1 MKWKEYSLDEL
12 IHIKHGYAFKGEFF
26 SEEPTDDILLTPGN
40 FAIGGGFKAQKLK
53 YYNGDFPVDYIL
65 DENDVIVTMTDLSKE
80 ADTLGFSAKVPAWYG
95 KRFLHN
101 QRIGLVKPKTD
112 DFDQDYLYW
121 LMRTFSYQ
129 RFVANGATGATVKH
143 TSPTKICQ
151 YKFTAPVDKNTQRKI
166 ASILSAYDDL
176 IENNLKRIKLLEDK
190 AFLMYKGIVR
200 EEKLEKHILS
210 EFGDIITGKT
220 PSTVIADNFG
230 DDVPFIKTPD
240 MHNQIFVEH
249 TDQMLSEL
257 GAKSQE
263 KKFLPPL
270 SLCVSCIGTAGVVGI
285 TSKPSQTNQQINS
298 IVFYEP
304 KNVYFFYAL
313 MSQMKE
319 QLDALGSNGS
329 TFTNVNKTK
338 FENMEVFVPKQKVL
352 LEFAQEFE
360 APFNLILTL
369 QKQNTKLREA
379 RDILLPKLMNGQ
391 IEV

>member
-40 FAIGGGFKAQKLK
+40 FTIGGGFKAQKLK

-80 ADTLGFSAKVPAWYG
+80 ADTLGFSAKVPAWNG

-101 QRIGLVKPKTD
+101 QRIGLVKLKTD
-112 DFDQDYLYW
+112 DFDQNYLYW

-151 YKFTAPVDKNTQRKI
+151 YKFTAPEDKTTQRKI

-176 IENNLKRIKLLEDK
+176 IENNLKRIKLLEEK
-190 AFLMYKGIVR
+190 AFLRYMGIVR
-200 EEKLEKHILS
+200 EEKLEKQILS
-210 EFGDIITGKT
+210 DFGDIITGKT
-220 PSTVIADNFG
+220 PSTTVADNFG
-230 DDVPFIKTPD
+230 EDVLFIKTPD
-240 MHNQIFVEH
+240 MHNQIFIEN
-249 TDQMLSEL
+249 TNQMLSEL

-263 KKFLPPL
+263 KKYLPPL
-270 SLCVSCIGTAGVVGI
+270 SLCVSCIGTAGVIGI

-298 IVFYEP
+298 IIFYEP

-329 TFTNVNKTK
+329 TFTNVNKNK
-338 FENMEVFVPKQKVL
+338 FENMEVFVPNLKVL
-352 LEFAQEFE
+352 EDFAQEFE
-360 APFNLILTL
+360 ASFNLILTL

-379 RDILLPKLMNGQ
+379 RDILLPKLMSAQ
-391 IEV
+391 IAV

>member
-1 MKWKEYSLDEL
+1 MKWENYSVGELCLRVTDGSHFSPKEVIDGYPMASSKDMLENDFDYSS
-12 IHIKHGYAFKGEFF
+12 IKKISETDFNKLVKGDCK
-26 SEEPTDDILLTPGN
+26 PLKDDILIIKDGN
-40 FAIGGGFKAQKLK
+40 SYLKYIFAIKEEKDLVVLSSIA
-53 YYNGDFPVDYIL
+53 IL
-65 DENDVIVTMTDLSKE
+65 RPNKGLVNPLFFQSLLRAPQTKE
-80 ADTLGFSAKVPAWYG
+80 AMSNFVSGAAIP
-95 KRFLHN
+95 
-101 QRIGLVKPKTD
+101 RIVLK
-112 DFDQDYLYW
+112 DFKQ
-121 LMRTFSYQ
+121 MRVSI
-129 RFVANGATGATVKH
+129 
-143 TSPTKICQ
+143 P
-151 YKFTAPVDKNTQRKI
+151 PLPTQRRI

-176 IENNLKRIKLLEDK
+176 IENNLKRIKLLEEK
-190 AFLMYKGIVR
+190 AFLRYKQIVR
-200 EEKLEKHILS
+200 EEQLEKHILS

-263 KKFLPPL
+263 KKILPPL

-304 KNVYFFYAL
+304 ENVYFFYAL

-329 TFTNVNKTK
+329 TFTNVNKNK
-338 FENMEVFVPKQKVL
+338 FENMEVYVPNKKVL
-352 LEFAQEFE
+352 IEFAQEFE

-379 RDILLPKLMNGQ
+379 RDILLPRLMNGE

>member
-1 MKWKEYSLDEL
+1 MKWENYQLKDIANYWTGKVEASLLDATNYVSTDNL
-12 IHIKHGYAFKGEFF
+12 IPDRGGVVNSNYV
-26 SEEPTDDILLTPGN
+26 PTSGN
-40 FAIGGGFKAQKLK
+40 ANS
-53 YYNGDFPVDYIL
+53 YV
-65 DENDVIVTMTDLSKE
+65 ENDVLISNIRPYFKKIWFADKQGGCSNDVLVFRAKENVEPLFLYYQLSKD
-80 ADTLGFSAKVPAWYG
+80 AFFDDMVAGSNGTKMPRG
-95 KRFLHN
+95 N
-101 QRIGLVKPKTD
+101 KTSIME
-112 DFDQDYLYW
+112 FKLQIPPL
-121 LMRTFSYQ
+121 
-129 RFVANGATGATVKH
+129 
-143 TSPTKICQ
+143 P
-151 YKFTAPVDKNTQRKI
+151 TQRKI

-176 IENNLKRIKLLEDK
+176 IENNLKRIKLLEEK
-190 AFLMYKGIVR
+190 AFLRYKQIVR

-210 EFGDIITGKT
+210 DFGEIITGKT
-220 PSTVIADNFG
+220 PSTTIADYFG

-240 MHNQIFVEH
+240 MHNQIFIEH

-298 IVFYEP
+298 IVFNEP
-304 KNVYFFYAL
+304 KNVFFFYAL

-329 TFTNVNKTK
+329 TFTNVNKNK
-338 FENMEVFVPKQKVL
+338 FENMEFFVPNQKTL
-352 LEFAQEFE
+352 NEFAEEFE
-360 APFNLILTL
+360 APFKLILTL

-379 RDILLPKLMNGQ
+379 RDILLPKLMSGQ

>member
-1 MKWKEYSLDEL
+1 MKWEKVKIGEL
-12 IHIKHGYAFKGEFF
+12 FQIKHGWAFKGEYF
-26 SEEPTDDILLTPGN
+26 SNEGELIIVTPGN
-40 FAIGGGFKAQKLK
+40 FYEGGGFRQVGGKEKF
-53 YYNGDFPVDYIL
+53 YTGDFPQEFL
-65 DENDVIVTMTDLSKE
+65 LKKNDVIIAMTEQGPGL
-80 ADTLGFSAKVPAWYG
+80 LGSPALVPADEKY
-95 KRFLHN
+95 LHN
-101 QRIGLVKPKTD
+101 QRIGLINEIDNTRIDKEFIYRLFYTAIVRNEI
-112 DFDQDYLYW
+112 FG
-121 LMRTFSYQ
+121 S
-129 RFVANGATGATVKH
+129 ATGTKVKH
-143 TSPTKICQ
+143 T
-151 YKFTAPVDKNTQRKI
+151 APKRIYSIEVEIPPLSTQRRI

-176 IENNLKRIKLLEDK
+176 IENNLRRIKLLEEK
-190 AFLMYKGIVR
+190 AFLTYKHIVR
-200 EEKLEKHILS
+200 EEQLEKHILS

-263 KKFLPPL
+263 KKILPPL

-304 KNVYFFYAL
+304 ENVYFFYAL

-329 TFTNVNKTK
+329 TFTNVNKNK
-338 FENMEVFVPKQKVL
+338 FENMEVYVPNKKVL
-352 LEFAQEFE
+352 IEFTQEFE

-379 RDILLPKLMNGQ
+379 RDILLPRLMNGE